1 MKKFFYL
8 IVAAMLFAAGC
19 SESFDDSKIWDKLD
33 NHESRISQLEEL
45 CKQMNTNISS
55 LQTIVNALQE
65 NDYITNV
72 SPVRK
77 DGEVVGYTITFA
89 HSDTITIYNGTNG
102 EDGYTPQ
109 IGVMKDV
116 DDIYYWTIDG
126 EWLLDGKGNKIQAI
140 GENGTNGENGKDA
153 ITPRLKIE
161 NDYWYVSYDDGKS
174 WEQLGKAT
182 GNNGLNGADGDNIF
196 KSVTQDDEYVYFNLA
211 DGTMI
216 TLPKHDK
223 ENIQFEDL
231 QVKAICCKAWD
242 TNSDGELSYAEA
254 AAVTTIG
261 LYFEYNDNIVSFPEL
276 RYFTSITNIVFSAFY
291 DCNNL
296 WKIALPNTVEEIGS
310 SAFVGCINLTTI
322 TVGEN
327 LKTIGRRAFYECENL
342 KAITFPNSIISIGE
356 SAFGG
361 CSKLTN
367 IDIPDSVTNLYQAA
381 FAGCDMLKKV
391 TIGSGILSIEDSAFR
406 GCDQLEEVYC
416 KSVTPPTIGSNVFKT
431 SYHSDKESV
440 ILGSLKAIYVPI
452 ESVDLYKNKYGWSAY
467 ASKIVGYNFGN
478 NNVE

>member
-1 MKKFFYL
+1 MKRLFAF
-8 IVAAMLFAAGC
+8 VALAGAMLLASC
-19 SESFDDSKIWDKLD
+19 SEFDDSKIWDKLD

-72 SPVRK
+72 SPIRK
-77 DGEVVGYTITFA
+77 DGEVIGYTITFA
-89 HSDTITIYNGTNG
+89 HSDTITIYNGTDGEDG

-140 GENGTNGENGKDA
+140 GENGEDGENGKDS

-161 NDYWYVSYDDGKS
+161 NDYWHVSYDEGVT

-196 KSVTQDDEYVYFNLA
+196 NSVTQDDEYVYFNLA

-242 TNSDGELSYAEA
+242 TNSDGELSYTEA
-254 AAVTTIG
+254 ASVRSIDMLFKNNTDILVFT
-261 LYFEYNDNIVSFPEL
+261 EL
-276 RYFTSITNIVFSAFY
+276 QYFTGLSEIPTDAFNG
-291 DCNNL
+291 CVSL
-296 WKIALPNTVEEIGS
+296 MKIALPKSI
-310 SAFVGCINLTTI
+310 TTI
-322 TVGEN
+322 GDN
-327 LKTIGRRAFYECENL
+327 AFYQCENL
-342 KAITFPNSIISIGE
+342 SNIPINAGVLSIGNKAFYGCDKFTNIIIPDSVHTIGE
-356 SAFGG
+356 SAFGHCENLSNISIG
-361 CSKLTN
+361 KGVVIIGREAFSSCTKLTCVVIPDKISSIEHGMFMYCRSLSSVTISN
-367 IDIPDSVTNLYQAA
+367 SVSSIGSYAFMECHSLSNVTIPDSV
-381 FAGCDMLKKV
+381 V
-391 TIGSGILSIEDSAFR
+391 SIGDSAFY
-406 GCDQLEEVYC
+406 GC
-416 KSVTPPTIGSNVFKT
+416 I
-431 SYHSDKESV
+431 
-440 ILGSLKAIYVPI
+440 
-452 ESVDLYKNKYGWSAY
+452 
-467 ASKIVGYNFGN
+467 
-478 NNVE
+478 